1 MPGVQEGDID
11 CYFNLTKL
19 KINALIEDPEM
30 QFAKVIMFL
39 WVRWKK
45 AVKLGIA
52 LDPEDV
58 ECNQDIG
65 GYSCTN

>member
-1 MPGVQEGDID
+1 
-11 CYFNLTKL
+11 
-19 KINALIEDPEM
+19 M

-58 ECNQDIG
+58 ECDQDIG